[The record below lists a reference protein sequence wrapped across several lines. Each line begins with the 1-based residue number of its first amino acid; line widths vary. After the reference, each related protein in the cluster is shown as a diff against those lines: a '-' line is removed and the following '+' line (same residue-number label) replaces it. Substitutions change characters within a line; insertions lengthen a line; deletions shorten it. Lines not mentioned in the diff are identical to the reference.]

1 MDTRSNPNLFVLNI
15 EPEEEDL
22 EEESL
27 VLLSFSNSAG
37 LENFNL
43 VESCSSGI
51 TLLLHDTLKD

>member
-27 VLLSFSNSAG
+27 VLYSHFLILRVWKILILLSRVAVGSHF
-37 LENFNL
+37 
-43 VESCSSGI
+43 CYMI
-51 TLLLHDTLKD
+51 R